1 MNILRTVRL
10 QLKSGYLK
18 QEPPSYTFMKRYP
31 PLSRDTAPPVR
42 KIERINIPYLK
53 QYEGVLAKNPMY
65 ADERVY
71 PAYWQHEPQ
80 ALTLAKKQY
89 ELMEQGMSEEQAYDA
104 AVKHVET
111 LENQSYEDMKALLDK
126 AGQKDARQPFLAAAD
141 PALLEAIAA
150 LRAKLKE
157 TPYDQL
163 DAADQGE
170 VDHIVQTK
178 VLKWNEVERERR
190 MKDPLFVLQFERL
203 REAVFPEMTVAA
215 AMHRVKTRDTFKSQL
230 LDLFAISRSRLC
242 TAAPFYYEVYASF
255 FAKLKAEPLL
265 GRWNERDRDVLSRW
279 IIDTLALR
287 EIVEKSPTAK
297 VQRYLDELRAQFFP
311 MVRYPDRAASFEL
324 PSTDEFKAVLHAN
337 DVGYKRDNNKL
348 YVKRFYRIPLLLF
361 PRETFTT
368 ALLMDRERA
377 KAAAEDEKSLL
388 QEVMSA
394 GLDEAS
400 VPELQQQLRDL
411 LAGEAAGMIS
421 SDYGVRGGAGG
432 SAGVDMSQLDAL
444 LQEADDDDTDDFAA
458 DGEAD
463 EDDEADKAD
472 DEEEEGSPAAVAER
486 QADWDEL
493 VKKYVRTPSTTLE
506 KERDTFLG
514 NMERFDWTEAAT
526 EMELYTHNRERTENQ
541 LIIRARLSVDYER
554 KESARRSREWRRRGV
569 WIEKLPMPALEL
581 IDNRSS

>member
-1 MNILRTVRL
+1 MGKQNLNILRTVRL

-104 AVKHVET
+104 AVQHVET
-111 LENQSYEDMKALLDK
+111 LESQVYEDMKALLEK
-126 AGQKDARQPFLAAAD
+126 AGQQDARQPFLATAD

-170 VDHIVQTK
+170 IDHIVQTK

-203 REAVFPEMTVAA
+203 REAVFPEMVVAA
-215 AMHRVKTRDTFKSQL
+215 AAHRVKSRDDFKNEL
-230 LDLFAISRSRLC
+230 LNLFAVSRSRLC
-242 TAAPFYYEVYASF
+242 TAAPFYYEVYVSF

-265 GRWNERDRDVLSRW
+265 GRWNERDREVLSRW

-297 VQRYLDELRAQFFP
+297 VQRYLDDLRAQFFP
-311 MVRYPDRAASFEL
+311 MVRYPDRAASFDL
-324 PSTDEFKAVLHAN
+324 PSTADFKALLYAN

-348 YVKRFYRIPLLLF
+348 FVKRFYRIPLLLF

-377 KAAAEDEKSLL
+377 KAAVEDEKSLL

-411 LAGEAAGMIS
+411 LAGDAAGMIS
-421 SDYGVRGGAGG
+421 SDYGVRGGSGG
-432 SAGVDMSQLDAL
+432 GAGVDMSQLDAL
-444 LQEADDDDTDDFAA
+444 LQ
-458 DGEAD
+458 
-463 EDDEADKAD
+463 
-472 DEEEEGSPAAVAER
+472 VR
-486 QADWDEL
+486 
-493 VKKYVRTPSTTLE
+493 RTPAWKHASTP
-506 KERDTFLG
+506 
-514 NMERFDWTEAAT
+514 
-526 EMELYTHNRERTENQ
+526 
-541 LIIRARLSVDYER
+541 V
-554 KESARRSREWRRRGV
+554 SARIQAHQPPHGLVAAGGRRRRHGRLRGGGRGRGGGGRGGPGGGRGGQFGGRGGAASRLGRV
-569 WIEKLPMPALEL
+569 GEEVRAGA
-581 IDNRSS
+581 DHGA